1 MTYSEGCVGMHTSV
15 RSFLEYLEVERNY
28 SVNTIR
34 SYEADL
40 HQFITYLDSNH
51 IHSLDNVRKPILR
64 SYLSSLLETGLAK
77 KSVARKI
84 ASLRSFFRYARRHK
98 ITTTNPTLTLV
109 SPKLDKRLPSYLD
122 ESATK
127 RLFNSVDTKSPEGR
141 RSAAILELFYSTG
154 MRLSELIDLNV
165 DDIDFPQGVVK
176 VTGKGSKQRIL
187 PVGRRALEAVE
198 EYLKDRRSV
207 FLKSSPD
214 REESALFVT
223 SKGARFYPQAIIR
236 MVKSMIG
243 EVSEIEKRSPHVI
256 RHSFATHLLNR
267 GADLRAVKELLG
279 HESLSTTQVYTHVS
293 TEQLKKVY
301 RQSHPKA

>member
-1 MTYSEGCVGMHTSV
+1 MHTSV

-28 SVNTIR
+28 SANTIR
-34 SYEADL
+34 SYETDL
-40 HQFITYLDSNH
+40 HQFITYLESNR
-51 IHSLDNVRKPILR
+51 IHSLDEVRKPLLR
-64 SYLSSLLETGLAK
+64 SYLSSLLESGLTK

-84 ASLRSFFRYARRHK
+84 ASLRSFFRYAKRHK
-98 ITTTNPTLTLV
+98 LASANPTLTLV

-127 RLFNSVDTKSPEGR
+127 RLFDSVDTKSPEGR

-154 MRLSELIDLNV
+154 MRLSELINLDV
-165 DDIDFPQGVVK
+165 DDIDFAEGLVK

-187 PVGRRALEAVE
+187 PVGRRALQAVR
-198 EYLKDRRSV
+198 EYLQDRRRV
-207 FLKSSPD
+207 MLKQGG
-214 REESALFVT
+214 RGGETALFVT
-223 SKGARFYPQAIIR
+223 SKGARFYPEAVIR